1 MSVRDRVKAHRDRM
15 RAQGLRSVQIWVP
28 DVRAPGFADEAHR
41 QSVMVGAADRQGND
55 QDFIEAISVDWEE

>member
-1 MSVRDRVKAHRDRM
+1 M
-15 RAQGLRSVQIWVP
+15 RAQGLRPVQIWVP